1 MKRMVY
7 PKKRQLL
14 WKELLSCRPNPEAK
28 RLLEMYM
35 PKRKTGTDTV
45 VCNGKLWLIKNTV
58 EDSYTGVRKP
68 VTTMERIS
76 RDNKPWWVPLRCVG
90 LAYTTNGTIKFDTR
104 CFQVFDVTK
113 VIPFTIG
120 AVQYDYTI
128 NGEARVVIVDGNRCL
143 IHESQLSKYE
153 LDDFGRLGVVKAC
166 DICGLRYTS
175 ASCPNIELHDA
186 TRAGYHSIVRLNK
199 AGDARF
205 TIGFEVE
212 KEDEDSPKFLEAYKA
227 GWIAERDGSLSDYIG
242 TEYVSHVLDMMS
254 PDTDRYK
261 TIDNYD
267 CLMAALDAIKRS
279 GVAVKFEDCAIT
291 DHNMYVRVVCPAIV
305 AESEILLRK
314 YLPNGY
320 NSTGIMAGLVISNSE
335 VGSGAFTISPRLVVL
350 ACRNG
355 LVVKKDA
362 MRKVH
367 IGAQLDIGSAVKW
380 SDRTQ
385 RTNAEL
391 ITSQTTDAVT
401 QFLSQ
406 EYLGKTIATIELANQ
421 PLKRPTPVAQAV
433 IPTIGVPLEHQEDVL
448 RYFFE
453 SGDLSAFGLS
463 QAATFY
469 AKECGDSELQMK
481 LEESALEI
489 MEAAINHD
497 RL

>member
-1 MKRMVY
+1 MVNTHLTGEHS
-7 PKKRQLL
+7 RLGL
-14 WKELLSCRPNPEAK
+14 SELLTALTERKAKQADWIIPSSHIKWHNGRMIISSDTSYPDDALEAIN
-28 RLLEMYM
+28 RLLVESHIATVHD
-35 PKRKTGTDTV
+35 TGIDLALTQLPPVHGHISSKFKIPRQYYDRMFTDTDLGLYDHTLNHWNKRTEANYL
-45 VCNGKLWLIKNTV
+45 CRMYIDKDNG
-58 EDSYTGVRKP
+58 
-68 VTTMERIS
+68 
-76 RDNKPWWVPLRCVG
+76 VG
-90 LAYTTNGTIKFDTR
+90 FIRAM
-104 CFQVFDVTK
+104 
-113 VIPFTIG
+113 
-120 AVQYDYTI
+120 
-128 NGEARVVIVDGNRCL
+128 
-143 IHESQLSKYE
+143 LS
-153 LDDFGRLGVVKAC
+153 
-166 DICGLRYTS
+166 
-175 ASCPNIELHDA
+175 
-186 TRAGYHSIVRLNK
+186 
-199 AGDARF
+199 
-205 TIGFEVE
+205 
-212 KEDEDSPKFLEAYKA
+212 
-227 GWIAERDGSLSDYIG
+227 
-242 TEYVSHVLDMMS
+242 
-254 PDTDRYK
+254 DRYK

-291 DHNMYVRVVCPAIV
+291 DYNMYVRVVCPAIV

-367 IGAQLDIGSAVKW
+367 IGAQLDSGSAVKW